1 MFSPCLQS
9 FKGGDSMIT
18 TVSKKNKTITGTK
31 SADYVTLLKGAN
43 NAKVKLNNGKDVLT
57 ATNVVGGNFNLGAGN
72 DRAVISSGKNH
83 VLYMG
88 AGNDEVTSKN
98 TQGDKFYL
106 GSGNDKLTM
115 SKAKNATLFY
125 DGSGKKTITGA
136 DSSLKFDLQG
146 ATYQTRTTKKDFIVE
161 VYGENRSVVATFNF
175 KNSAKKNHPQLVN
188 GCNGFAATD
197 EITDE
202 EYIPIGNIDTIT
214 SLTTPPITPGREV
227 DVLEPP
233 TNWHCDTPAVENIVD
248 EVYTGLSNSSWNC
261 GTPALD
267 TIVDERY
274 SWGYSI
280 SDLSSNSNLG
290 HETSVVQPSQQQI
303 YMVARETSVAQPP
316 IMF

>member
-1 MFSPCLQS
+1 
-9 FKGGDSMIT
+9 MIT

-43 NAKVKLNNGKDVLT
+43 NAKVKLANGKDVLT
-57 ATNVVGGNFNLGAGN
+57 ATNVVGGTYDMGAGN
-72 DRAVISSGKNH
+72 DRAEISSGKNH

-88 AGNDEVTSKN
+88 AGNDEATSKN

-106 GSGNDKLTM
+106 GSGNDKLTL

-136 DSSLKFDLQG
+136 DSTLKCDLQG

-161 VYGENRSVVATFNF
+161 VYGEDRSVVATFTF
-175 KNSAKKNHPQLVN
+175 KNSAKKNQPQLVN

-197 EITDE
+197 EIHDE
-202 EYIPIGNIDTIT
+202 EYTPLGNTDNNTTTAPTI
-214 SLTTPPITPGREV
+214 PPITPGSEV
-227 DVLEPP
+227 DVVEPP
-233 TNWHCDTPAVENIVD
+233 TNWNCGTPAVDIYVD

-267 TIVDERY
+267 TIVDEQY
-274 SWGYSI
+274 S
-280 SDLSSNSNLG
+280 
-290 HETSVVQPSQQQI
+290 
-303 YMVARETSVAQPP
+303 
-316 IMF
+316 

>member
-1 MFSPCLQS
+1 
-9 FKGGDSMIT
+9 MIT

-31 SADYVTLLKGAN
+31 YADYVTLLKGAN
-43 NAKVKLNNGKDVLT
+43 NAKVKLGNGKDVLA
-57 ATNVVGGNFNLGAGN
+57 ATNVVGGNFNLGSGN
-72 DRAVISSGKNH
+72 DRAEISGGKNH

-88 AGNDEVTSKN
+88 AGNDEATSKN

-106 GSGNDKLTM
+106 GSGNDKLTL

-125 DGSGKKTITGA
+125 EDGNTGKKTITGS

-146 ATYQTRTTKKDFIVE
+146 ATYQTRISKKDFLVE
-161 VYGENRSVVATFNF
+161 IYNDNREVVATFTF
-175 KNSAKKNHPQLVN
+175 KNSAKKNQPQLIN
-188 GCNGFAATD
+188 GCNGFVATD

-202 EYIPIGNIDTIT
+202 EYIPLGNTDTTT
-214 SLTTPPITPGREV
+214 SLTIPPITPGREV

-233 TNWHCDTPAVENIVD
+233 TNWNCGTPAVDTIVD

-274 SWGYSI
+274 SWGYSS
-280 SDLSSNSNLG
+280 SDLSSTSNLG
-290 HETSVVQPSQQQI
+290 HENSVVQQSQQQGYI
-303 YMVARETSVAQPP
+303 VARETAVAQPP
-316 IMF
+316 AMF